1 MSNLRLLAS
10 ALAACSTIVLG
21 SNAYS
26 AAPDIE
32 VGAANKV
39 VNYVYGTPE
48 STRQPRW
55 WNPGLD
61 VFHNET
67 VVTQEVSATRVI
79 FKDDTQL
86 SVGPTSQVKLD
97 TFVYNP
103 NPSARTVSISFVK
116 GVFRFV
122 GGKLSKDYKIE
133 TPAVSIG
140 VRGTVFTVLIL
151 DNGMEYIAVESGT
164 VYVTCRRGVSVA
176 VNAGQMTYIGS
187 STGSPTQPQPA
198 TPIPAVA
205 QMDAMLQ

>member
-1 MSNLRLLAS
+1 MPNIRCLAS
-10 ALAACSTIVLG
+10 ALGASVAILLG
-21 SNAYS
+21 SPAHG
-26 AAPDIE
+26 ATPDID

-55 WNPGLD
+55 WNTGLG

-67 VVTQEVSATRVI
+67 VVTQEVSATRVV

-97 TFVYNP
+97 NFVYNP
-103 NPSARTVSISFVK
+103 NPGAKTVSISFVK

-122 GGKLSKDYKIE
+122 GGKLSRDYKIE
-133 TPAVSIG
+133 TPAVTIG

-151 DNGMEYIAVESGT
+151 DNGREYISVESGT
-164 VYVTCRRGVSVA
+164 VYVTCRRGVSIA

-187 STGSPTQPQPA
+187 SRGSPTQPQPA
-198 TPIPAVA
+198 TPIAAVA
-205 QMDAMLQ
+205 QMDSMLQ